1 MKAHLIFLHA
11 LSPLHAGTGQGVGVI
26 DLPIAREKATELP
39 YVPGST
45 LKGVLRDNAGDTNV
59 ATRVFGAAAGKDED
73 MDYSGSLQLT
83 DARLLLLPVRSLLGT
98 FAWVTSPFVLQ
109 RLARD
114 VKDAGL
120 ASLPPSVPAVAGTQV
135 ALVAAEQSALVKP
148 GPTPK
153 VFLEDLDFTARPD
166 AGVTTWLTWL
176 APLVFPNNPD
186 WQTALK
192 SHLCIVHDD
201 MFHFLLETAT
211 EIIARIRLDQDKKTV
226 AKGGLW
232 YEEALP
238 AETILAGLVGIR
250 PVQASLQEV
259 ELMLNGLK
267 GQVIQVGGKATVG
280 RGLCKVQVH

>member
-1 MKAHLIFLHA
+1 MKAHLLFLHA

-73 MDYSGSLQLT
+73 MDYSGSLQVS
-83 DARLLLLPVRSLLGT
+83 DVRLLLLPVRSLLGT

-120 ASLPPSVPAVAGTQV
+120 ASLPPAAPAVADIKM

-166 AGVTTWLTWL
+166 AGVTAWLTWL
-176 APLVFPNNPD
+176 APLVFPNNMD
-186 WQTALK
+186 WQTMLK
-192 SHLCIVHDD
+192 GRFCIVHDD
-201 MFHFLLETAT
+201 AFHFLLETAT

-238 AETILAGLVGIR
+238 AETILAGLAGVR

-267 GQVIQVGGKATVG
+267 GQVLQVGGKATVG
-280 RGLCKVQVH
+280 RGLCKIQVH